1 MVSIGIRATSKEIYY
16 AVLDEENGSLDIDT
30 IKVPKAL
37 DDPGKLSFI
46 RNNLNTLILKCK
58 IKKGAIRVNE
68 TISQNIDP
76 FRIMLEGVIL
86 ELFAGSTIEKYFLGR
101 ASNTSAKIDLAPSQ
115 TKVKDLIQYIDL
127 ELDGI
132 QLNDYKREA
141 IVMAYVAGNL

>member
-1 MVSIGIRATSKEIYY
+1 MVSIGIRVTSKEIYY
-16 AVLDEENGSLDIDT
+16 AVLDEEKGTLDIDT

-37 DDPGKLSFI
+37 DSPGKLSFI

-68 TISQNIDP
+68 TIAQTKDS

-86 ELFAGSTIEKYFLGR
+86 ELFAGSTIEKYFLGV
-101 ASNTSAKIDLAPSQ
+101 ASNTSARIDSAPSK
-115 TKVKDLIQYIDL
+115 TKVKDLIKYIDL
-127 ELDGI
+127 DTNVK

-141 IVMAYVAGNL
+141 IVMAYVAGKL

>member
-1 MVSIGIRATSKEIYY
+1 MISIGIRATSKEIYY
-16 AVLDEENGSLDIDT
+16 AVLDEGNGTIDIDS

-68 TISQNIDP
+68 TIAQNIDP

-101 ASNTSAKIDLAPSQ
+101 ASNTSAKIASAPSQ

-127 ELDGI
+127 ELEGK
-132 QLNDYKREA
+132 QLNDCKREA
-141 IVMAYVAGNL
+141 VVMAYVSAKL

>member
-16 AVLDEENGSLDIDT
+16 AVLDEENGTVGIDT

-37 DDPGKLSFI
+37 DGPGKLSFI

-68 TISQNIDP
+68 TIAQTKDP

-86 ELFAGSTIEKYFLGR
+86 ELFAGSTIEKYFLGM
-101 ASNTSAKIDLAPSQ
+101 AANTSARIASAPAK
-115 TKVKDLIQYIDL
+115 TKVKDLIKYIDL
-127 ELDGI
+127 DI
-132 QLNDYKREA
+132 DVKKLNDYKREA
-141 IVMAYVAGNL
+141 VVMAYVAGNL